1 MRTVDKIK
9 AARESIWLQVP
20 PEVNKILKRRDLNHP
35 AGNLLFAE
43 SCTRDYAELIWVFRE
58 QIVNDK
64 FSDQAAR
71 KPLQIILE
79 NLSLN
84 LGGFYMLKEGA
95 SLVDEVISEI
105 ENCSKGE
112 MIDLLDE
119 LRVYLSRLELWL
131 DMYIPW
137 YETNEIIR
145 ANTSALLEEK

>member
-1 MRTVDKIK
+1 MKTVDKIK
-9 AARESIWLQVP
+9 TAREKIWLEIP
-20 PEVNKILKRRDLNHP
+20 SELKKILRRRDLNHP
-35 AGNLLFAE
+35 VGNVLFAE

-58 QIVNDK
+58 EIVNNK
-64 FSDQAAR
+64 FDDRAAR
-71 KPLQIILE
+71 KPLQIILQ

-95 SLVDEVISEI
+95 SLVDDVIKDI
-105 ENCSKGE
+105 QDCNKDE

-119 LRVYLSRLELWL
+119 LRLYLSRMELWL

-145 ANTSALLEEK
+145 ANTVAFLNEK